1 MEWIGNVATF
11 FVLLISNCGGLGGGG
26 AIIPVAIFFY
36 GFDAKQAI
44 GLSNASIC
52 MASICRYLINFN
64 KTHPLKNKTGV
75 LVDYNIASLMLPMI
89 VVGATT
95 GVMLNKILPPVI
107 VSVVFTLLMVFFS
120 VTTTRK
126 LLKIQA
132 DERQRLG
139 PVCGGKKKN

>member
-1 MEWIGNVATF
+1 
-11 FVLLISNCGGLGGGG
+11 
-26 AIIPVAIFFY
+26 
-36 GFDAKQAI
+36 
-44 GLSNASIC
+44 

-120 VTTTRK
+120 VTTMRK

-139 PVCGGKKKN
+139 PVCGGTKLN